1 MRRNL
6 WILIVA
12 ALFIAGLVIIA
23 LSFDP
28 PSVPVPQYNVH
39 FVYVDT
45 TPNFIH
51 GWNAESPG
59 LPS

>member
-1 MRRNL
+1 MRKNL

-12 ALFIAGLVIIA
+12 ALVIAGLVIIA
-23 LSFDP
+23 LSFQP
-28 PSVPVPQYNVH
+28 PPVAIPEYNIQ
-39 FVYVDT
+39 FEYVNT
-45 TPNFIH
+45 TPYFIH